1 MLYCFDCLFRAQ
13 VEDLKREI
21 LSAERDFR
29 SQVLHLVFWNC
40 IMSLKFRFSHLTPY
54 FSQVQLEC
62 TGR

>member
-29 SQVLHLVFWNC
+29 SQVLHLVF
-40 IMSLKFRFSHLTPY
+40 
-54 FSQVQLEC
+54 
-62 TGR
+62 